1 MNFNWG
7 SRKKHK
13 FNEWSRIKSL
23 RPLRKPSRPP
33 MRKKDTDYT
42 NFHRLKPC
50 VFTLKSR
57 DFFAFSLNLICPY
70 LPYMVQKTP
79 AI

>member
-1 MNFNWG
+1 
-7 SRKKHK
+7 
-13 FNEWSRIKSL
+13 
-23 RPLRKPSRPP
+23 
-33 MRKKDTDYT
+33 MREKNTNLTNGHELNLCVPCVNPCKLCGKIDTDYT

-57 DFFAFSLNLICPY
+57 DFFAFGLNLICPY